1 MDDNQKRKIVT
12 PVQWTPALINQRIVD
27 ALREALKEAKEGR
40 IQAVGIAIA
49 CYDPEGDAGRSTETV
64 LVASDGWYHSL
75 STAVNGLAFRLQYE
89 RYTQGSKL
97 PDPKLDETDE

>member
-1 MDDNQKRKIVT
+1 MAGPKIVT
-12 PVQWTPALINQRIVD
+12 PIRPDVNQRVVD

-49 CYDPEGDAGRSTETV
+49 CYDPDGDAGRSTETV
-64 LVASDGWYHSL
+64 LSSADGWYHSL
-75 STAVNGLAFRLQYE
+75 AAAVGGLAFRLQFE
-89 RYTQGSKL
+89 RYTAGTKL

>member
-1 MDDNQKRKIVT
+1 MAGPKIVT
-12 PVQWTPALINQRIVD
+12 PIRPEVNQRIVD

-49 CYDPEGDAGRSTETV
+49 CFDPGGDAGRSTETV
-64 LVASDGWYHSL
+64 LSSADGWYHSL
-75 STAVNGLAFRLQYE
+75 AAAVGGLAFRLQYE
-89 RYTQGSKL
+89 RYTQGTKL

>member
-1 MDDNQKRKIVT
+1 MAGPKIVT
-12 PVQWTPALINQRIVD
+12 PIRPDVNQRVVD

-49 CYDPEGDAGRSTETV
+49 CYEPNGDAGRSTETI
-64 LVASDGWYHSL
+64 LSSADGWYHSL
-75 STAVNGLAFRLQYE
+75 SAAVNGLAFRLQFE
-89 RYTQGSKL
+89 RYTSGAEL

>member
-1 MDDNQKRKIVT
+1 MAGPKIVT
-12 PVQWTPALINQRIVD
+12 PIRPEVNQRVVD

-49 CYDPEGDAGRSTETV
+49 CFDPGGDAGRSTETV
-64 LVASDGWYHSL
+64 LSSADGWYHSL
-75 STAVNGLAFRLQYE
+75 AAAVGGLAFRLQYE
-89 RYTQGSKL
+89 RYTQGTKL